1 MRSEK
6 TYLVNLIGNAL
17 TGSDYVYFIAY
28 QGLKVKDFSA
38 LRNQL
43 ANLGGVCHVFKN
55 SLVRKAAE
63 LNQLDAL
70 KELTLT
76 GSTAVVFGKGDPGA
90 VAKVLVDFGKDN
102 EMVASKGG
110 YFEGALLSPAEV
122 GDIAA
127 LPPKEVLYAQLLGVL
142 QAPARN
148 LVSILNNKAASI
160 LNVLNAYKDKLEK
173 Q

>member
-6 TYLVNLIGNAL
+6 TYLVNLIGSAL
-17 TGSDYVYFIAY
+17 TGSDYVYFISY

-43 ANLGGVCHVFKN
+43 ANIGGCCHVFKN
-55 SLVRKAAE
+55 TMVKKAAE

-70 KELTLT
+70 KDFELT

-90 VAKVLVDFGKDN
+90 AAKVLVDFGKAN
-102 EMVASKGG
+102 EVVEAKGG

-122 GDIAA
+122 GEIAA
-127 LPPKEVLYAQLLGVL
+127 LPSKEVLYAQLLGVL
-142 QAPARN
+142 QGPARN
-148 LVSILNNKAASI
+148 LVSLLNNKAASI
-160 LNVLNAYKDKLEK
+160 LNVLNAYKDKLEP